1 MQKEFSSLPKKLK
14 MFNGR
19 NILIATNHGKEKVI
33 SPILAQNFGIE
44 SLTIE
49 GLNTDILG
57 TFSGEIE
64 RKEDPI
70 STLRQKCLLGL
81 KNTNLDLAIASEGSF
96 GAHPS
101 LFFAQANDELVMLL
115 DTKNKIEIVAR
126 ELSTE
131 TNFAVQTIKNEAE
144 LIEFAERVQFPSHG
158 IIIRTAEKDYSKIY
172 KGITKWEDLKFHFD
186 EIKKENGTAY
196 IETDM
201 RALFNP
207 TRMKNI
213 EKATA
218 KLIEKMKSC
227 CPNCQTPGFGISE
240 AIPGLPCEWCGKPTA
255 SVLKYRLNCKKCSYL
270 EEKLYPNNKTVESPE
285 FCDNCNP

>member
-131 TNFAVQTIKNEAE
+131 TNFAAQTIKNEA
-144 LIEFAERVQFPSHG
+144 LIRSRH
-158 IIIRTAEKDYSKIY
+158 
-172 KGITKWEDLKFHFD
+172 DLKLQLNII
-186 EIKKENGTAY
+186 EYEN
-196 IETDM
+196 
-201 RALFNP
+201 
-207 TRMKNI
+207 
-213 EKATA
+213 
-218 KLIEKMKSC
+218 
-227 CPNCQTPGFGISE
+227 
-240 AIPGLPCEWCGKPTA
+240 
-255 SVLKYRLNCKKCSYL
+255 
-270 EEKLYPNNKTVESPE
+270 
-285 FCDNCNP
+285 

>member
-1 MQKEFSSLPKKLK
+1 
-14 MFNGR
+14 MFKNR
-19 NILIATNHGKEKVI
+19 RIVIATMHKKESVI
-33 SPILAQNFGIE
+33 APLLEDSFNLKCIVPSEFN
-44 SLTIE
+44 S
-49 GLNTDILG
+49 DSLG

-64 RKEDPI
+64 RKSDPL
-70 STLRQKCLLGL
+70 STLRQKCLIAL
-81 KNTNLDLAIASEGSF
+81 KSSNNDLAIASEGSF

-115 DTKNKIEIVAR
+115 DTKNEIEIVAR

-131 TNFAVQTIKNEAE
+131 TNFAAQTIKNEAE

-227 CPNCQTPGFGISE
+227 CPSCQTPGFDVTELI
-240 AIPGLPCEWCGKPTA
+240 AGLPCEWCERPTQSILKKIA
-255 SVLKYRLNCKKCSYL
+255 SCKKCNFK
-270 EEKLYPNNKTVESPE
+270 EEVLFPTGKKVESPE
-285 FCDNCNP
+285 FCNHCNP

>member
-1 MQKEFSSLPKKLK
+1 
-14 MFNGR
+14 MFENR
-19 NILIATNHGKEKVI
+19 AIVIATMHKKESVI
-33 SPILAQNFGIE
+33 APLLEDSFNLKCIVPSEFD
-44 SLTIE
+44 S
-49 GLNTDILG
+49 DSLG

-64 RKEDPI
+64 RKSDPL
-70 STLRQKCLLGL
+70 STLRQKCLIAL
-81 KNTNLDLAIASEGSF
+81 KTSNTDLAIASEGSF

-131 TNFAVQTIKNEAE
+131 TNFAAQTIKNEAE

-158 IIIRTAEKDYSKIY
+158 IIIRTDKKDYSKIY
-172 KGITKWEDLKFHFD
+172 KGITNWEDLKFHF
-186 EIKKENGTAY
+186 EQIKKENGTAY
-196 IETDM
+196 VETDM

-213 EKATA
+213 QKATQ
-218 KLIEKMKSC
+218 KLIVKMKSC
-227 CPNCQTPGFGISE
+227 CPKCQTPGFGISE

-255 SVLKYRLNCKKCSYL
+255 SVLKYCLTCKKCSHL
-270 EEKLYPNNKTVESPE
+270 EEKMYPNNKTVESPE
-285 FCDNCNP
+285 FCDYCNP

>member
-1 MQKEFSSLPKKLK
+1 
-14 MFNGR
+14 MFKNR
-19 NILIATNHGKEKVI
+19 RIVIATMHKKESVI
-33 SPILAQNFGIE
+33 APLLEDSFNLKCIVPSEFN
-44 SLTIE
+44 S
-49 GLNTDILG
+49 DSLG

-64 RKEDPI
+64 RKSDPL
-70 STLRQKCLLGL
+70 STLRQKCLIAL
-81 KNTNLDLAIASEGSF
+81 KTSNNDLAIASEGSF

-115 DTKNKIEIVAR
+115 DTKNKIEMVAR

-131 TNFAVQTIKNEAE
+131 TNFAAQTIKNEAE

-158 IIIRTAEKDYSKIY
+158 IIIRTDEKDYSKIY

-270 EEKLYPNNKTVESPE
+270 DEKLYPNNKTVESPE

>member
-1 MQKEFSSLPKKLK
+1 
-14 MFNGR
+14 MFKNR
-19 NILIATNHGKEKVI
+19 RIVIATMHKKESVI
-33 SPILAQNFGIE
+33 APLLEDSFNLKCIVPSEFN
-44 SLTIE
+44 S
-49 GLNTDILG
+49 DSLG

-64 RKEDPI
+64 RKSDPL
-70 STLRQKCLLGL
+70 SSLRQKCLIAL
-81 KNTNLDLAIASEGSF
+81 KTSNTDLAIASEGSF

-115 DTKNKIEIVAR
+115 DTNNEIEIVAR

-131 TNFAVQTIKNEAE
+131 TNFAAQTIKNEAE

-158 IIIRTAEKDYSKIY
+158 IIIRTDEKDYSKIY

-186 EIKKENGTAY
+186 EIKKENGTVY

>member
-1 MQKEFSSLPKKLK
+1 MFENRTIVIATMHKKESAIAPLLEDNFKLK
-14 MFNGR
+14 CLIPSEFNSD
-19 NILIATNHGKEKVI
+19 L
-33 SPILAQNFGIE
+33 
-44 SLTIE
+44 
-49 GLNTDILG
+49 LG
-57 TFSGEIE
+57 TFSGEME

-70 STLRQKCLLGL
+70 STLRQKCLLAL
-81 KNTNLDLAIASEGSF
+81 KSTNLDFVIASEGSF

-115 DTKNKIEIVAR
+115 DTKNNLEIVAR

-131 TNFAVQTIKNEAE
+131 TNFAAQTIKNEAE
-144 LIEFAERVQFPSHG
+144 LIDFAESVQFPSHG
-158 IIIRTAEKDYSKIY
+158 IILRKAEKDYSKIY
-172 KGITKWEDLKFHFD
+172 KGITNWDDLKLHFE

-213 EKATA
+213 QKATQ

-227 CPNCQTPGFGISE
+227 CPSCQTPGFDVTEVIL
-240 AIPGLPCEWCGKPTA
+240 GLPCEWCGKPTA
-255 SVLKYRLNCKKCSYL
+255 STLKYQLTCKKCSHT
-270 EEKLYPNNKTVESPE
+270 EEQLYPLNKSVESPE
-285 FCDNCNP
+285 FCNACNP

>member
-1 MQKEFSSLPKKLK
+1 MPKKLK
-14 MFNGR
+14 MFSGR

-131 TNFAVQTIKNEAE
+131 TNFAAQTIKNEAE

-158 IIIRTAEKDYSKIY
+158 IIIRTDEKDYSKIY
-172 KGITKWEDLKFHFD
+172 KGITKWEDLKFHFK
-186 EIKKENGTAY
+186 EIRTENVTAY
-196 IETDM
+196 VETDM

-213 EKATA
+213 QKATE
-218 KLIEKMKSC
+218 KLVEKMKTC
-227 CPNCQTPGFGISE
+227 CPNCQTPGFEITKV
-240 AIPGLPCEWCGKPTA
+240 IPGLPCEWCNRPTQSILKKIA
-255 SVLKYRLNCKKCSYL
+255 SCKKCYFK
-270 EEKLYPNNKTVESPE
+270 EEVLFPTDKKIESPE
-285 FCDNCNP
+285 FCNHCNP